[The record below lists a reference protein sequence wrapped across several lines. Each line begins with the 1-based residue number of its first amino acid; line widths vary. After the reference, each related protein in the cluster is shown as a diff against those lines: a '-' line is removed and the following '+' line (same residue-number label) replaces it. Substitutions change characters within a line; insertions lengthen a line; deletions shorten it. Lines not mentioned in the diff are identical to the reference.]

1 MWAVEKIR
9 ATKEKYQTQWA
20 CVSKGCGKYLEQKR
34 RVWNGPFLHNKRR
47 FEHAKNSFL
56 YGQKP
61 LMKPNTKH
69 CQASKAKLIKIKY
82 FEETQQSLTN
92 APTRS
97 NRPIYNISIE
107 FNWLDF
113 KSPQL
118 VSKLPLV
125 EIIYADILA
134 GHFHQ
139 KSFLFR

>member
-1 MWAVEKIR
+1 
-9 ATKEKYQTQWA
+9 
-20 CVSKGCGKYLEQKR
+20 
-34 RVWNGPFLHNKRR
+34 
-47 FEHAKNSFL
+47 
-56 YGQKP
+56 
-61 LMKPNTKH
+61 MKPNTKH

-82 FEETQQSLTN
+82 FEEMQQSLTN